1 VFNGQAIFYVVR
13 ERRRLWSSR
22 PSLIVVLCSMADM
35 LIIPTLAAKGIFMR
49 ALPLQVIIGVF
60 GSAIVLAFVL
70 DALKAIIFRSL
81 RMV

>member
-1 VFNGQAIFYVVR
+1 MT
-13 ERRRLWSSR
+13 
-22 PSLIVVLCSMADM
+22 VLGVNTYEVSA
-35 LIIPTLAAKGIFMR
+35 
-49 ALPLQVIIGVF
+49 LQVIIGVF